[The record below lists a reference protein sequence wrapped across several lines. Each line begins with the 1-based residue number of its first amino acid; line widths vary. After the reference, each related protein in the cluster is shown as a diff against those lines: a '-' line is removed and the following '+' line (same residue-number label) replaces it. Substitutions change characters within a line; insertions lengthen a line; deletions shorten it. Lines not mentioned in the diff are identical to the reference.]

1 MKAIEKQELETLR
14 ELNKSFVEL
23 RAKLADLEIAK
34 RNIQSQKNLVFN
46 DLDKLSS
53 EFKSIEADLL
63 EKYGNVKINLETGEI
78 TDEATVL
85 TSTYNNTPYNTANTL
100 YLFFTVQITNTADS
114 VTPNLFNITN

>member
-14 ELNKSFVEL
+14 DLNKSFVDL
-23 RAKLADLEIAK
+23 RSKLADLEIAN

-78 TDEATVL
+78 TDDK
-85 TSTYNNTPYNTANTL
+85 N
-100 YLFFTVQITNTADS
+100 
-114 VTPNLFNITN
+114 

>member
-14 ELNKSFVEL
+14 DLNKSFVDL
-23 RAKLADLEIAK
+23 RAKLADLEIAN

-53 EFKSIEADLL
+53 EFKSIEAEFL

-78 TDEATVL
+78 TDDK
-85 TSTYNNTPYNTANTL
+85 N
-100 YLFFTVQITNTADS
+100 
-114 VTPNLFNITN
+114 

>member
-1 MKAIEKQELETLR
+1 MNAIEKQELETLR
-14 ELNKSFVEL
+14 GLNKSFVDL
-23 RAKLADLEIAK
+23 RAKLADLEIAN

-78 TDEATVL
+78 TDDK
-85 TSTYNNTPYNTANTL
+85 N
-100 YLFFTVQITNTADS
+100 
-114 VTPNLFNITN
+114 

>member
-14 ELNKSFVEL
+14 DLNKSFVDL
-23 RAKLADLEIAK
+23 RAKLADLEIAN
-34 RNIQSQKNLVFN
+34 RNTQSQKNLVFN

-78 TDEATVL
+78 TDDK
-85 TSTYNNTPYNTANTL
+85 N
-100 YLFFTVQITNTADS
+100 
-114 VTPNLFNITN
+114 

>member
-14 ELNKSFVEL
+14 DLNKSFVD
-23 RAKLADLEIAK
+23 RRTKLADLEIAN

-78 TDEATVL
+78 QDDK
-85 TSTYNNTPYNTANTL
+85 N
-100 YLFFTVQITNTADS
+100 
-114 VTPNLFNITN
+114 

>member
-14 ELNKSFVEL
+14 DLNKSFVDL
-23 RAKLADLEIAK
+23 RAKLVDLEIAN

-78 TDEATVL
+78 TDDK
-85 TSTYNNTPYNTANTL
+85 N
-100 YLFFTVQITNTADS
+100 
-114 VTPNLFNITN
+114 